1 LTTKIHL
8 ATNEKGLPIRARL
21 TGGNAADITEARNLI
36 RGLKAKAL
44 LADKGYIGKPLR
56 RHLQRRGIKPVIPPR
71 SNARRPCKYSKHL
84 YKHRNRIERC
94 FNKLKHFRRF
104 ATRYDRNDAHF
115 QATVTLASISL
126 WLRALYVD

>member
-1 LTTKIHL
+1 M
-8 ATNEKGLPIRARL
+8 ATNEKGLPVRARI
-21 TGGNAADITEARNLI
+21 TGGHAADISEARALI

-44 LADKGYIGKPLR
+44 LADKGYIGKSLR

-71 SNARRPCKYSKHL
+71 SNFKRPYKYSRYL

-104 ATRYDRNDAHF
+104 ATRYDRNDDHYL
-115 QATVTLASISL
+115 ATVTLASISL
-126 WLRALYVD
+126 WLRVLYVD